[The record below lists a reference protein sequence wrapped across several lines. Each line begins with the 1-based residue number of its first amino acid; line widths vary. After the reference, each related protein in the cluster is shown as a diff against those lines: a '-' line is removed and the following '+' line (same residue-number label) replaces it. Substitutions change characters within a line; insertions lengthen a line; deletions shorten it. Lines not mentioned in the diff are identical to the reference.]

1 MMYIL
6 TSVLID
12 MTVFDHDM
20 CERLPRIRIKPLDP
34 LEAEVHSFVEQELHD
49 LVASPFYST
58 PVSSPANGQSHVPR
72 HTRIYQFW
80 KRAIGV
86 A

>member
-1 MMYIL
+1 MYIL

-20 CERLPRIRIKPLDP
+20 CGHLPRIRTKPLDP
-34 LEAEVHSFVEQELHD
+34 SEVEVHSFVEQELHD

-58 PVSSPANGQSHVPR
+58 PVSSPVDVQSHVPQ